1 MALPVAKLLIVE
13 DDAAIRNLIVRF
25 LRQKNYQVQGAV
37 DGQSA
42 LTLFEQFEPDL
53 VIMDVNLP
61 DMLGYNLCEQIQAY
75 RDVYVLMLTARRD
88 VEDKRKGFLKGAD
101 DYLTKPFDL
110 EELEL
115 RVMAILKRR
124 RISPSLAPHALA
136 FENLIIDPLRREV
149 VLEKNPITLP
159 SLEFDLLYCL
169 ASEPG
174 RVWSRSDL
182 IHKVWDYD
190 YRGDHRVVDVH
201 IGQIR
206 KKIET
211 DCNNPA
217 FIQTVRGIG
226 YKFSTLDSSLEM
238 D

>member
-61 DMLGYNLCEQIQAY
+61 DMVGYNLCEQIQAY
-75 RDVYVLMLTARRD
+75 RDVYVLILTARRE

-110 EELEL
+110 EELE
-115 RVMAILKRR
+115 
-124 RISPSLAPHALA
+124 
-136 FENLIIDPLRREV
+136 
-149 VLEKNPITLP
+149 
-159 SLEFDLLYCL
+159 
-169 ASEPG
+169 
-174 RVWSRSDL
+174 
-182 IHKVWDYD
+182 
-190 YRGDHRVVDVH
+190 
-201 IGQIR
+201 
-206 KKIET
+206 
-211 DCNNPA
+211 
-217 FIQTVRGIG
+217 
-226 YKFSTLDSSLEM
+226 
-238 D
+238 